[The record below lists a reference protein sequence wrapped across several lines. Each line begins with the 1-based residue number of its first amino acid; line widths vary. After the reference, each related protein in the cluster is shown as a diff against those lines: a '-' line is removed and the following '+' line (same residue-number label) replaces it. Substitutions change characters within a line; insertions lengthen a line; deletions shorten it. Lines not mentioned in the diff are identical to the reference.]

1 MKPARALIVI
11 CGVLALSACGSA
23 TSEPSAD
30 NPRAA
35 SLPSPAIEAI
45 DEPSESWS
53 GLEVDPDVA
62 KITTSWSLC
71 FDDNGTTSGESD
83 CSSSAT
89 VCLDDKGTTSGGECD
104 APATAERAQREAEEF
119 FRAVTPTKG
128 SEARAIARLPLPDR
142 GPSSHADLIVWR
154 NEAGALCLAS
164 EEETADGGGGGGPR
178 GPCVPEPRCT
188 KICLDI
194 SGTGTGSTTRYVLA
208 GVVASDGDLL
218 RLTLDDGRVVTYELS
233 GPLVPGFREY
243 RVFMLDLGRDL
254 STRLE
259 LLKGTKV
266 IAEQK
271 QPDYA
276 IRGMRCSEKYPVGMP
291 RSNEEAQKSELA
303 QCFEEGK

>member
-1 MKPARALIVI
+1 VKLARALIVI
-11 CGVLALSACGSA
+11 CGVFALSACGSA

-30 NPRAA
+30 KPQAA
-35 SLPSPAIEAI
+35 SLPSPSIEAI
-45 DEPSESWS
+45 DEPSKSWP

-62 KITTSWSLC
+62 TVKTSWSMC
-71 FDDNGTTSGESD
+71 FDDEGTTSGGD
-83 CSSSAT
+83 CDSSAT
-89 VCLDDKGTTSGGECD
+89 VCLDDEGTTSGGDCHSPE
-104 APATAERAQREAEEF
+104 TMEKLQRREEEF
-119 FRAVTPTKG
+119 QRAVTPATG
-128 SEARAIARLPLPDR
+128 SEARAIARLRLPDR
-142 GPSSHADLIVWR
+142 EPSSRALLIAWR
-154 NEAGALCLAS
+154 SQAGALCLAS
-164 EEETADGGGGGGPR
+164 EEESADGGSVGGPH
-178 GPCVPEPRCT
+178 GPCVPEPHCT
-188 KICLDI
+188 KICLELSG
-194 SGTGTGSTTRYVLA
+194 SGTGGNTRYVLV
-208 GVVASDGDLL
+208 GVVAFEGDSL
-218 RLTLDDGRVVTYELS
+218 RMTLDDGRVVTYELS
-233 GPLVPGFREY
+233 GPLVPGFGEY